1 MIRPRIAALALWA
14 GALYCLAPAS
24 AAAPA
29 GAPRHAEVQAPAP
42 GAAQSGRGVLFNCRT
57 LAQAVGGVA
66 VYRDVGADQAKTIA
80 MLRAKN
86 AWLGGSHLQALER
99 EIRRMWREGLTPEEA
114 EFALYKRCEAQLG
127 DMGREG

>member
-1 MIRPRIAALALWA
+1 MNEHWDWVDELSEPWPVAVAIVAILILCVVAATAALAQ
-14 GALYCLAPAS
+14 
-24 AAAPA
+24 
-29 GAPRHAEVQAPAP
+29 ETQK
-42 GAAQSGRGVLFNCRT
+42 RGVLFNCLT

-114 EFALYKRCEAQLG
+114 EFALYKRCEAQIG